1 MIGNSTKL
9 LVDTPVYM
17 RIRVSFAP
25 GEMRFSSGGTHPALK
40 SSIEKGYP
48 RKIDFD
54 RRQRNSVIPQLL
66 SSGYISRASKLAD
79 YPCLEC
85 SHSLIAWRRIGFE
98 ENWVG
103 SCPLKPKQGLNGPPG
118 LSLG

>member
-54 RRQRNSVIPQLL
+54 RRQRNPVIPQLL
-66 SSGYISRASKLAD
+66 SFGYISRASKLAD
-79 YPCLEC
+79 YHVW
-85 SHSLIAWRRIGFE
+85 SAVIH
-98 ENWVG
+98 
-103 SCPLKPKQGLNGPPG
+103 
-118 LSLG
+118 